1 MKEILKQ
8 LREKR
13 GLSQSALADYLGIS
27 RIMYMK
33 YEAGTVDPSVK
44 TVKALAKLYGV
55 SCDVIL
61 NEDEPV
67 ELSKIKDHATVASD
81 PVVSYG
87 HVYEQNNLSDILQKL
102 PFLLYSEKVKLMI
115 QLAQSMSDDVDARR
129 LAQRKEEII
138 NGKSRIR
145 NSKVNPLEVERINSI
160 YSKISKEEQLR
171 YVQAGS
177 SMVREALK
185 NDTW

>member
-1 MKEILKQ
+1 
-8 LREKR
+8 
-13 GLSQSALADYLGIS
+13 
-27 RIMYMK
+27 
-33 YEAGTVDPSVK
+33 
-44 TVKALAKLYGV
+44 
-55 SCDVIL
+55 
-61 NEDEPV
+61 
-67 ELSKIKDHATVASD
+67 
-81 PVVSYG
+81 
-87 HVYEQNNLSDILQKL
+87 
-102 PFLLYSEKVKLMI
+102 MI

>member
-67 ELSKIKDHATVASD
+67 EHSKIKDHATVASD

-102 PFLLYSEKVKLMI
+102 PFLLYSE
-115 QLAQSMSDDVDARR
+115 R
-129 LAQRKEEII
+129 
-138 NGKSRIR
+138 
-145 NSKVNPLEVERINSI
+145 
-160 YSKISKEEQLR
+160 
-171 YVQAGS
+171 
-177 SMVREALK
+177 MV
-185 NDTW
+185 